1 MEEFKEFMRSY
12 GSITPF
18 MGKYKKTRK
27 KSIVATFIGTIFELL
42 IPALLGLMIDGVS
55 NNRDIKQTLLIG
67 VVMIG
72 FAIISML
79 VSMRAT
85 KYAALTSTGFAGN
98 LREIQFRKIQT
109 FAFED
114 LEHFGIPSLLT
125 RITSDMQMASR
136 STFITTRFLVR
147 TIISAILAFILSVM
161 VSPRLSMIFLVSGPL
176 LILVIMFITSKS
188 IPVFKESRNQYDK
201 LALVAEENISNI
213 RVVKSF
219 VRERFEIKKF
229 YKENQGMY
237 KLSDKANGIIS
248 FIFPLTNFIMFSTIA
263 AVVWFGSKEIAV
275 GNMTVGDLISFNMYS
290 LQLLGSFIGMSTSFT
305 VLMAASAGISRV
317 EELVHYTAS
326 MNNDDKID
334 NLELE
339 DGSVDFYNVS
349 FSYDENSDNYSLQ
362 DIDLHIKAGES
373 IGIMGPTG
381 SAKSSL
387 VQLIPRLYDIIEGE
401 LKVGGHDV
409 KEYPLELLREQV
421 AIVLQKNTLFSGT
434 IKDNIKWGDPNA
446 SDEEVLKVAEIAC
459 VDEFVKERADG
470 YNSRLGQGGAGVSGG
485 QKQRICIARSLLK
498 KPKILILDNSTSAVD
513 TKTEKKIIEGIN
525 EYSKNLTKIIIS
537 QRMSSF
543 VDCDR
548 IIMMKEGKIAD
559 IGSHD
564 ELYQRNEVY
573 RKIYDVQNKDGDLDE

>member
-12 GSITPF
+12 KSITPF

-161 VSPRLSMIFLVSGPL
+161 VSSRLSMIFLVSGPL